1 MMPCTRT
8 AALLLCLCALIA
20 CEEPQRIPDPSAG
33 IALDGFAYSIE
44 LQPSGDRAVHAVL
57 VPEPVYGGV
66 RSQNLS
72 DRRVFNRDGDQVP
85 HALRTPP

>member
-8 AALLLCLCALIA
+8 TALLLCLFALLA
-20 CEEPQRIPDPSAG
+20 CEEPPRTPDPSAG
-33 IALDGFAYSIE
+33 VALDDFAYSIE
-44 LQPSGDRAVHAVL
+44 LQPSGDRAVHAAL
-57 VPEPVYGGV
+57 VPEAVYGGV

-72 DRRVFNRDGDQVP
+72 DLRVFNRDGDQVP